1 MRQTKTDKK
10 TATNQLLNVVLF
22 PSSPISENS
31 SNVIAGE
38 ANCLYLNSKYVLMYS
53 SKDKDNDYT
62 ITWDAFRSIVGG
74 LKVAL
79 PELEYKNILLN
90 EGKLKE
96 MFGEEWEKYL
106 DDGSLMIRVE
116 QYLELTP

>member
-1 MRQTKTDKK
+1 MCQTKTDKK

-22 PSSPISENS
+22 PSSPVSKS
-31 SNVIAGE
+31 SSAIIAGE
-38 ANCLYLNSKYVLMYS
+38 GNCLYLNSKYVLMYS
-53 SKDKDNDYT
+53 SKDNDHT